1 MVTFSVKNIETLKSK
16 RYPASPF
23 QKWFHP
29 AVEEFKATNI
39 LNLLAQLAILYLFNH
54 DNYLSKILSLHLN
67 IRLQIA
73 RQLPPC
79 VYWRNWFT
87 VLLVINVQYGLSF
100 GWSSICTCPLKGF
113 LCLHLNKPQSS
124 RSCALSLWHII
135 LIILTRLKT
144 AKGFKISPR
153 QAVQLSL
160 REMRLKRSH
169 RWWLDAWRKP
179 HIKALPLIFQVCK
192 PDLLVTNNQ

>member
-1 MVTFSVKNIETLKSK
+1 MQDKHCIKVNHIRHAGSILNFCNVFLLQMVTFSVKNIETLKSK

-67 IRLQIA
+67 IRSQIA

-79 VYWRNWFT
+79 VY
-87 VLLVINVQYGLSF
+87 
-100 GWSSICTCPLKGF
+100 
-113 LCLHLNKPQSS
+113 
-124 RSCALSLWHII
+124 
-135 LIILTRLKT
+135 
-144 AKGFKISPR
+144 
-153 QAVQLSL
+153 
-160 REMRLKRSH
+160 
-169 RWWLDAWRKP
+169 
-179 HIKALPLIFQVCK
+179 
-192 PDLLVTNNQ
+192 

>member
-23 QKWFHP
+23 QKWFDP

-79 VYWRNWFT
+79 VY
-87 VLLVINVQYGLSF
+87 
-100 GWSSICTCPLKGF
+100 
-113 LCLHLNKPQSS
+113 
-124 RSCALSLWHII
+124 
-135 LIILTRLKT
+135 
-144 AKGFKISPR
+144 
-153 QAVQLSL
+153 
-160 REMRLKRSH
+160 
-169 RWWLDAWRKP
+169 
-179 HIKALPLIFQVCK
+179 
-192 PDLLVTNNQ
+192 